1 VAGDVTAPGPWS
13 GHECPAVGRHTGPM
27 TGTFVVAAVAFVRDG
42 HVLTVRKRGTS
53 RFMLPG
59 GKLEPGES
67 AYAAAVREVREEVG
81 LDVDDLTLLGEFT
94 ADAANEPGHLV
105 ESTVYVASLPLGAGG
120 AGIEPAAAGEIAE
133 LRWTALAGA
142 HDDLAPLLADHVLP
156 RISRG

>member
-1 VAGDVTAPGPWS
+1 
-13 GHECPAVGRHTGPM
+13 M

-67 AYAAAVREVREEVG
+67 AYDAAVREIREEVG
-81 LDVDDLTLLGEFT
+81 LVVDDLTLLGEFT

-105 ESTVYVASLPLGAGG
+105 ESTVYVASLPLTASGARV
-120 AGIEPAAAGEIAE
+120 EPTAAGEIAE
-133 LRWTALAGA
+133 CSAGPRWPGSTTTWRRCSPTTSCRGCSRAEAGPAELRPGRPSWG
-142 HDDLAPLLADHVLP
+142 P
-156 RISRG
+156 